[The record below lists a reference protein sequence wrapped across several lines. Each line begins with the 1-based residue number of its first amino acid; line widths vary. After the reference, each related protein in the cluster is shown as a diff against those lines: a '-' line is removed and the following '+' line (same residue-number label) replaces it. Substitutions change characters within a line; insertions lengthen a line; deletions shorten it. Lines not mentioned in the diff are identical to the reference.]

1 METPRSSLF
10 RAMPWSW
17 VLVWLCLPF
26 LPVMLMWPLGGPPM
40 GRYWLGLGLAG
51 LVAAQLPWLV
61 VRRALLL
68 ALCLAVVAIYMGAT
82 FNISLLN
89 SELLMP
95 FLREVR
101 PLRSPEYVVGA
112 VVVLGAMIA
121 AWVLA
126 PRVPRGWNVGQ
137 YGFGLLA
144 VLALVNADNLVT
156 ASTAGSYQGLPDPKA
171 PFSSAVQQ
179 AGLTQPSA
187 QKRHLVIIL
196 VEAMGQPASQPELGL
211 FEKDW
216 NRPEWR
222 ARYDVSRG
230 TSPYYGS
237 TTSGELRELCG
248 VWADYLKFDYER
260 ADCLPKRYAA
270 AGYQTSGWH
279 SFTSE
284 YFTRTEWWPRTGLK
298 EMLFADELGKLGV
311 KPCGGVFPGACDT
324 DVTRLIG
331 QRLKSAQQPQMVY
344 WVTLNMHLPLL
355 ADESLGTQDCK
366 FGGAALA
373 DRPPMLCRLFLVQHQ
388 LADAVTKMALDPAL
402 PPTDILIVGDHMPP
416 FFQRDARVRY
426 VGDKVPWILLKAR

>member
-1 METPRSSLF
+1 MGTDRSSLF
-10 RAMPWSW
+10 RAIPWSW

-40 GRYWLGLGLAG
+40 GRYWLGFGLAA
-51 LVAAQLPWLV
+51 LVAAQLPWLA
-61 VRRALLL
+61 VRRAVLQAMCL
-68 ALCLAVVAIYMGAT
+68 ALVAIYLGAT

-89 SELLMP
+89 AELLLP

-112 VVVLGAMIA
+112 AVVVGAMIA
-121 AWVLA
+121 AWFLA
-126 PRVPRGWNVGQ
+126 PRVPRGWSVGQ
-137 YGFGLLA
+137 YGFGLLT
-144 VLALVNADNLVT
+144 VLALVNADNAVT

-179 AGLTQPSA
+179 AGLTQPGA

-196 VEAMGQPASQPELGL
+196 VEAMGMPASQPELGL
-211 FEKDW
+211 FEADW

-222 ARYDVSRG
+222 ARYEVSQG

-260 ADCLPKRYAA
+260 ADCLPKRFAA

-284 YFTRTEWWPRTGLK
+284 YFTRSEWWPRTGLK

-324 DVTRLIG
+324 DVLRLIG
-331 QRLKSAQQPQMVY
+331 QRLKRATQPQLVY
-344 WVTLNMHLPLL
+344 WVTLNTHLPLL
-355 ADESLGTQDCK
+355 ADKSLGTEDCK
-366 FGGAALA
+366 FGGAALT
-373 DRPPMLCRLFLVQHQ
+373 DRPPMLCRLFLVQHH
-388 LADAVTKMALDPAL
+388 LADAVTKMALDPDL
-402 PPTDILIVGDHMPP
+402 PPTDVLIVGDHMPP
-416 FFQRDARVRY
+416 FFQRDARIRY